1 MPVPIKQESRFI
13 MANTT
18 TKGTTPRSGKTSLGK
33 KPPKTSTTAAPR
45 KARVKTAAES
55 HEISPDLR
63 QQMIA
68 EAAYLRAER
77 RGFGPGD
84 PLEDWLS
91 AEREVDM
98 LLAERTHPIT
108 Q

>member
-1 MPVPIKQESRFI
+1 

-18 TKGTTPRSGKTSLGK
+18 TKGSTTRNSKTNISK
-33 KPPKTSTTAAPR
+33 KPPKTTGTTVTRKTRTKAA
-45 KARVKTAAES
+45 ATT

-68 EAAYLRAER
+68 EAAYLRAEQ

-84 PLEDWLS
+84 PLDDWLA

-98 LLAERTHPIT
+98 LLAERIHHLA